1 MYILKN
7 YLIKDVIFPPRCP
20 ICETIVPKLGTVC
33 NICKGK
39 LPYIK
44 EPRCKRCSKPIG
56 NEETENCYDC
66 MRKVFHYTS
75 GRAVWIYNK
84 SMSQSIGR
92 FKYQNKQEYATFYGE
107 EISRL
112 YGKWMKDKKIEAL
125 IPVPIHKRKK
135 NLRGYNQAELIAN
148 VISDNMEIPVFR
160 KGLERFKETKPQKD
174 LTLSERMR
182 NMEAAFT
189 SDKSQVMGFKR
200 VALVDDIYTT
210 GSTIEACTK
219 ELLKLGVDEVYFLC
233 VCIGA
238 SV

>member
-1 MYILKN
+1 M
-7 YLIKDVIFPPRCP
+7 IKDIIFPPRCP
-20 ICETIVPKLGTVC
+20 ICEAIVPKLGMAC
-33 NICKGK
+33 DACKDN

-66 MRKVFHYTS
+66 MRKEFHYTS
-75 GRAVWIYNK
+75 GKAVWIYNK

-92 FKYQNKQEYATFYGE
+92 FKYQNKQEYAVFYGE

-112 YGKWMKDKKIEAL
+112 YGRWIKDNRIEAL

-135 NLRGYNQAELIAN
+135 SLRGYNQAELIAN
-148 VISDNMEIPVFR
+148 VISDNLEIPLLR
-160 KGLERFKETKPQKD
+160 TGLERFKETKPQKD

-182 NMEAAFT
+182 NMEAAFA
-189 SDKSQVMGFKR
+189 SGRSQVGGFRR
-200 VALVDDIYTT
+200 VALIDDIYTT
-210 GSTIEACTK
+210 GSTMEACAK

-233 VCIGA
+233 VCIGTN
-238 SV
+238 V